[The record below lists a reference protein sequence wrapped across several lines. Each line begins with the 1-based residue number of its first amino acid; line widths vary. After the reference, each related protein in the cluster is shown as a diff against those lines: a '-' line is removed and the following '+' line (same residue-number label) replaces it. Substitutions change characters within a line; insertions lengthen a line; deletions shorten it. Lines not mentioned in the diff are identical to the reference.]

1 MTIQSM
7 SVKNLLLTKR
17 YNIMPINEADLK
29 ILLKALAFAAHK
41 HKDQRRRDVDA
52 SPYINHPISLA
63 DILCNEAHITDI
75 ETICGALLHDTV
87 EDTETTAEE
96 LEEVFGKPI
105 CDIVMDVTDDET
117 LSKAARKQAQIDHA
131 GHISDKAKLVKLAD
145 KISNLRDVLNNAPA
159 DWSLER
165 RQEYFDWAHKVIDQ
179 VRGAH
184 PGLEALFDEIYTKRP
199 VV

>member
-1 MTIQSM
+1 M
-7 SVKNLLLTKR
+7 SLK
-17 YNIMPINEADLK
+17 EGDLK

-96 LEEVFGKPI
+96 LEEAFGKAI
-105 CDIVMDVTDDET
+105 RDIVMDVTDDEN
-117 LSKAARKQAQIDHA
+117 LSKASRKQAQIDHA
-131 GHISDKAKLVKLAD
+131 AQISDKVKLVKLAD
-145 KISNLRDVLNNAPA
+145 KISNLRDVVNNAPA
-159 DWSLER
+159 DWSLAR
-165 RQEYFDWAHKVIDQ
+165 RQEYFDWARKVIDQ
-179 VRGAH
+179 LRGAH
-184 PGLEALFDEIYTKRP
+184 PGLEALFDEVYAKRP
-199 VV
+199 LV